1 LQALYRG
8 TGWIAIG
15 HLTAGAFG
23 VGTMFEVLMPAPMMP
38 MIADGIAQR
47 FPLHRLWEAADR
59 EAAIEQLSMRVRAM
73 AAGGNHALID
83 ATLMKR
89 LLNLEIVA
97 SFGVGYDHVDAKW
110 AAEHGIIVTNTP
122 DVLDEEV
129 ADTAMGLLLSTV
141 RQLPQADHYVRSGQ
155 WEQKHFP
162 LTATL
167 RGRTLG
173 IVGLGRIGKA
183 IARRAEAFGLPI
195 AYHGRNRQPSVPYLY
210 YSRLLDLAQA
220 VDILLV
226 ITPGGAQT
234 THLIDAAVLAALGPQ
249 GILINVSRG
258 SVVDEAALID
268 ALQTGKILTAGLDV
282 YADEPRVP
290 RALIEMDHV
299 VLLPHVGSASQHTR
313 NAMGQL
319 VVDNLIAYADG
330 KGPITPVVETPWPAT
345 GRAAETF
352 KPRVSSLRAID

>member
-1 LQALYRG
+1 
-8 TGWIAIG
+8 
-15 HLTAGAFG
+15 
-23 VGTMFEVLMPAPMMP
+23 MFEVLMPAPMMP
-38 MIADGIAQR
+38 MIAEGIASR

-59 EAAIEQLSMRVRAM
+59 EAAMEQLSARIRAM
-73 AAGGNHALID
+73 AAGGTHALVD

-89 LLNLEIVA
+89 FPNLEIVA

-122 DVLDEEV
+122 DVLNEEV

-141 RQLPQADHYVRSGQ
+141 RQLPQADRYVRSGQ
-155 WEQKHFP
+155 WEQKNFP

-173 IVGLGRIGKA
+173 IIGLGRIGRA

-195 AYHGRNRQPSVPYLY
+195 AYHSRRPQPGVPYLY
-210 YSRLLDLAQA
+210 YPRLRDLAEA

-226 ITPGGAQT
+226 MTPGGAQT
-234 THLIDAAVLAALGPQ
+234 THLVDAAVLEALGPQ

-258 SVVDEAALID
+258 SVVDEVALIE
-268 ALQTGKILTAGLDV
+268 ALQSGKILTAGLDV

-290 RALIEMDHV
+290 RALLEMDHV
-299 VLLPHVGSASQHTR
+299 VLFPHVGSATQHTR
-313 NAMGQL
+313 DAMGQL
-319 VVDNLIAYADG
+319 VIDNLIAYADG
-330 KGPITPVVETPWPAT
+330 KGPITPVAETPWPAT
-345 GRAAETF
+345 RQAAAAIN
-352 KPRVSSLRAID
+352 RVSHSRGTH